1 VSIEDF
7 VKVLEG
13 VKSLWQEKIEG
24 FYKRE
29 GRPHKLGMEEMVMAT
44 LIYYRCYMTH
54 EFLGCFFGIHQSQMT
69 RIINKIRPL
78 LADFIDLN
86 VFKREITKDDAEKLI
101 QESMLIDATE
111 QHIERPG
118 DNDKQKS
125 HYSGKKK
132 SHTVKTDHEVLRS
145 EIRVRKDGKIR
156 HVSKSVAGSMHDLKL
171 HESEPALDPNT
182 RAFVDSGY
190 QGLQKTHTNIDM
202 PYKKPKAKELRQEE
216 KEYNTALS
224 RLRVKVE
231 HIFGDIKVFRII
243 KETYRN
249 NLEYY
254 NQIFKTIAGIV
265 NIKNKFV
272 KI

>member
-44 LIYYRCYMTH
+44 LIFYRCYMTH

-101 QESMLIDATE
+101 QESFIIDATE
-111 QHIERPG
+111 QRIERPG

-132 SHTVKTDHEVLRS
+132 AHTVKT
-145 EIRVRKDGKIR
+145 EIRVSQEGEIL
-156 HVSKSVAGSMHDLKL
+156 HVSKSVEGSMHDLKL

-202 PYKKPKAKELRQEE
+202 PYKKLKGKKLDSEE

-249 NLEYY
+249 NLAYY

-265 NIKNKFV
+265 NIKNGFL